1 MGLNG
6 IVEDDVTLLVKGSVF
21 QVDDCGADEVI
32 PEDGVVVPD
41 FDFQNRVFGKFNHLV
56 NFLVELGVIDVL
68 DVLVL
73 ELHIN

>member
-32 PEDGVVVPD
+32 SEDGVVVPD

-56 NFLVELGVIDVL
+56 NFFVELGVIDVL